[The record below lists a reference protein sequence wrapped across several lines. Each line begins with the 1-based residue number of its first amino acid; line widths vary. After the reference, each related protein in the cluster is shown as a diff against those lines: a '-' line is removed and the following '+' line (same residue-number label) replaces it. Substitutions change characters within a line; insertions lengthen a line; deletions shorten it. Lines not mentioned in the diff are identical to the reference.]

1 MEVDMV
7 RNACVVPRYNKN
19 HKVQQLIAYV
29 VLNEGVSGDAKELG
43 NLVKEELQKSVM
55 DYMVPQRFVFVE
67 NLPLTSNGKV
77 DRKKLIEEVNL

>member
-1 MEVDMV
+1 
-7 RNACVVPRYNKN
+7 
-19 HKVQQLIAYV
+19 
-29 VLNEGVSGDAKELG
+29 
-43 NLVKEELQKSVM
+43 M